1 MLPLSKS
8 AVFAVAFPLAASVFT
23 VACDRPAAPPVVTEE
38 PSASTMVAS
47 SELGKTT
54 SNDGYREAVRR
65 EQRELDARIQES
77 LEAVDRKLGTRPTE
91 RAQLLGTRQRLAA
104 DQRLIAKSDERG
116 WDELKAEVER
126 DVHQAE

>member
-1 MLPLSKS
+1 
-8 AVFAVAFPLAASVFT
+8 
-23 VACDRPAAPPVVTEE
+23 
-38 PSASTMVAS
+38 MVAS